1 MTLIVL
7 ILLFSFFLPARFSD
21 SFCGGHR
28 PLPALRLFSRFSTM
42 TSMADVPAYML
53 PGAPV
58 LQPPHLEGLSD
69 PTLSTEVL
77 PGPPSLVSIRRTVQ
91 KRDPKNSSVFVSYLP
106 PSDPGSTYSG
116 LMAGPLAVDIGGSR
130 RKRAR
135 VDKGTANGRAQRA
148 NARSL
153 NNSILPALDPVVPE
167 VPSRQPSVPLP
178 DSDSFPAQPDSD
190 DPSLSLS
197 RANSQPGGEEGIMS
211 VTNGR
216 GRTTRKDKGK
226 GKEIDRGFIKEEPV
240 QISLSPEPSL
250 ALPNDDHCS
259 SCRSLGALVY
269 CDSCPRAFH
278 LWCLDPPMEAID
290 LPEGDKW
297 FCPSCIIRKHP
308 PSKPTR
314 SSFMSP
320 LLHQLQVTIPKEFQL
335 PDDIRNFFKD
345 VSTATNGAYVDSS
358 ELKQLRLN
366 RHGQLEVRDPYRL
379 KDRNGIPIICFR
391 CGQSSL
397 PRGGVVASTSSM
409 KCSRRSTSTL
419 HSATPETWR
428 SMLSCDYCNLH
439 WHLDCLDPPLTSMPS
454 YGKKWMCP
462 NHAEQVLQPKRR
474 IPKQNATP
482 IDITKPN
489 QWNSGNIEV
498 IHPQPAAMTEKLV
511 LDEVLINGRRY
522 RVPER
527 IIMLDFWS
535 KISRDPH
542 QNRGEDPPSRVS
554 SPLTSLS
561 SLDEVGTDN
570 EPTSEDLISRDE
582 LHAAQLLFDLHHSLL
597 RRTAIP
603 TEKPTNIQPA
613 LGRVQERTLVDSTT
627 QTVPDLEPCAVP
639 SFPRTVEQSDVAK
652 PTTHKRK
659 ASSRATGRGA
669 TETEVPL
676 QAQAPNELLSPA
688 KPKRARVAPK
698 QEQDEELRLADDLTV
713 DCLESAVPARPG
725 RQGRGRR
732 KLRQAE
738 MNNNLVPVA
747 TSSSIPIATES
758 LSTNCPTTPIPV
770 APEVNHVP
778 PVASTSTE
786 GLASKP
792 PPTSKASMTITQ
804 SSTSSTP
811 TLKIRLPRLSA
822 VSAAAHANLTAPASQ
837 SPSSSISPAPEADA
851 RLRRR
856 SLRRQD
862 SASVSVSGASS
873 SAPDDLD
880 EPDLAKPKPR
890 RRQLMALARG
900 GAGRRGRGRYR

>member
-1 MTLIVL
+1 
-7 ILLFSFFLPARFSD
+7 
-21 SFCGGHR
+21 
-28 PLPALRLFSRFSTM
+28 M

-53 PGAPV
+53 PGVPV

-69 PTLSTEVL
+69 PTLSTEIL

-116 LMAGPLAVDIGGSR
+116 LMTGPLAVEIGGPR

-153 NNSILPALDPVVPE
+153 NNSIFPISDPVIPE

-178 DSDSFPAQPDSD
+178 DSDSLPAQPDSD
-190 DPSLSLS
+190 DPSMSFS
-197 RANSQPGGEEGIMS
+197 RANSQPGREES
-211 VTNGR
+211 TVPPTNGR

-226 GKEIDRGFIKEEPV
+226 GKETDRAFIKEEPV

-308 PSKPTR
+308 PSKPIR

-320 LLHQLQVTIPKEFQL
+320 LIHQLQVTIPKEFQL

-366 RHGQLEVRDPYRL
+366 RHGQLEDRDPYRL
-379 KDRNGIPIICFR
+379 KDRNGVPVICFR
-391 CGQSSL
+391 CGQTSL
-397 PRGGVVASTSSM
+397 PRGVIASTSST
-409 KCSRRSTSTL
+409 KCPRRSTSTS

-428 SMLSCDYCNLH
+428 SMLSCDHCNLH

-454 YGKKWMCP
+454 YGRKWMCP

-498 IHPQPAAMTEKLV
+498 IHPRPAALTEKLV

-535 KISRDPH
+535 KINRDPH
-542 QNRGEDPPSRVS
+542 KARDEDPPSRMS

-561 SLDEVGTDN
+561 SLDEDNGT
-570 EPTSEDLISRDE
+570 TSEDLISRDE

-597 RRTAIP
+597 RRAAMP
-603 TEKPTNIQPA
+603 VDKPTNIQPEV
-613 LGRVQERTLVDSTT
+613 GRAQQRVFIDSTV
-627 QTVPDLEPCAVP
+627 QTDPEPESCAVP
-639 SFPRTVEQSDVAK
+639 SFTRTVEQSDGAK

-669 TETEVPL
+669 IESALPEVSL
-676 QAQAPNELLSPA
+676 QAHAPSELPSPA
-688 KPKRARVAPK
+688 KSKRARVAPK
-698 QEQDEELRLADDLTV
+698 QEQDEELRLADDLIINCQT
-713 DCLESAVPARPG
+713 VPARSG
-725 RQGRGRR
+725 RVGRRGRGRR

-738 MNNNLVPVA
+738 RHNNPVSLA
-747 TSSSIPIATES
+747 SPSSILAPES
-758 LSTNCPTTPIPV
+758 LSTNRPATPPSV
-770 APEVNHVP
+770 APEPNP
-778 PVASTSTE
+778 MPLMASAPTE
-786 GLASKP
+786 VKAPQS
-792 PPTSKASMTITQ
+792 SKASMTITQ
-804 SSTSSTP
+804 SNTSSTP

-822 VSAAAHANLTAPASQ
+822 VSAAAHANLAIPASQ

-851 RLRRR
+851 RPRRR

-862 SASVSVSGASS
+862 STSISVSGTSS
-873 SAPDDLD
+873 FTSDDVD
-880 EPDLAKPKPR
+880 EPELTKPKRGRPA
-890 RRQLMALARG
+890 MALGRG
-900 GAGRRGRGRYR
+900 GRRGRGRI

>member
-1 MTLIVL
+1 
-7 ILLFSFFLPARFSD
+7 
-21 SFCGGHR
+21 
-28 PLPALRLFSRFSTM
+28 M

-58 LQPPHLEGLSD
+58 LQPSHLEGLSD
-69 PTLSTEVL
+69 PTLSTEIL

-116 LMAGPLAVDIGGSR
+116 LMAGPLAVEIGGSR

-153 NNSILPALDPVVPE
+153 NNSILPISDPVVPE

-178 DSDSFPAQPDSD
+178 DSDSLPAQPDSD
-190 DPSLSLS
+190 DPSMSLS
-197 RANSQPGGEEGIMS
+197 RANSQPGGEEGTLS
-211 VTNGR
+211 TTNGR
-216 GRTTRKDKGK
+216 GRATRRDKGK
-226 GKEIDRGFIKEEPV
+226 GKETDRSFIKEEPV

-320 LLHQLQVTIPKEFQL
+320 LIHQLQVTIPKEFQL

-345 VSTATNGAYVDSS
+345 VSTATNGAYVDTS

-366 RHGQLEVRDPYRL
+366 RHGQLEDRDPYRL
-379 KDRNGIPIICFR
+379 KDRNGIPVICFR
-391 CGQSSL
+391 CSQSSL
-397 PRGGVVASTSSM
+397 PRGVIASTSSI

-439 WHLDCLDPPLTSMPS
+439 WHLDCLDPPLTTMPP
-454 YGKKWMCP
+454 YGKKWMCS
-462 NHAEQVLQPKRR
+462 NHADQVLQPKRR
-474 IPKQNATP
+474 IPKQSATP
-482 IDITKPN
+482 VDITKPN
-489 QWNSGNIEV
+489 QWNNGNIEV
-498 IHPQPAAMTEKLV
+498 IHSQPAPITEKLA

-527 IIMLDFWS
+527 IIMLDFWN
-535 KISRDPH
+535 KISDNPHKSRD
-542 QNRGEDPPSRVS
+542 EDPPSRVS

-561 SLDEVGTDN
+561 SLDE
-570 EPTSEDLISRDE
+570 ESRPTSEDLISRDE

-597 RRTAIP
+597 RRTTMAV
-603 TEKPTNIQPA
+603 EKPTNTRPA
-613 LGRVQERTLVDSTT
+613 EGKLQERVLVDSTT
-627 QTVPDLEPCAVP
+627 QTDPEQVPCGAP
-639 SFPRTVEQSDVAK
+639 SFPRTVEQSDRAK

-659 ASSRATGRGA
+659 ASSRVTGRGA
-669 TETEVPL
+669 TEATFHEASSQSQVPG
-676 QAQAPNELLSPA
+676 EFSSPA
-688 KPKRARVAPK
+688 KSKRPRVAPK
-698 QEQDEELRLADDLTV
+698 QEQDEELGLADGLIANRQ
-713 DCLESAVPARPG
+713 ESTVPAR

-732 KLRQAE
+732 KPRQVE
-738 MNNNLVPVA
+738 KHNNPVSV
-747 TSSSIPIATES
+747 TSPISIPIATES
-758 LSTNCPTTPIPV
+758 SMTNRPRLTTPTPAVPTPV
-770 APEVNHVP
+770 APEANLVP
-778 PVASTSTE
+778 PVASIPSE
-786 GLASKP
+786 GPASKA

-804 SSTSSTP
+804 SNTSSTP

-822 VSAAAHANLTAPASQ
+822 VSAAAANLAASAPQ

-851 RLRRR
+851 RPRRR

-862 SASVSVSGASS
+862 SASISVSGASS
-873 SAPDDLD
+873 FTPDDAD
-880 EPDLAKPKPR
+880 EPELTKPKR
-890 RRQLMALARG
+890 FRQQMVLRG
-900 GAGRRGRGRYR
+900 GGRTRGR

>member
-1 MTLIVL
+1 
-7 ILLFSFFLPARFSD
+7 
-21 SFCGGHR
+21 
-28 PLPALRLFSRFSTM
+28 
-42 TSMADVPAYML
+42 
-53 PGAPV
+53 
-58 LQPPHLEGLSD
+58 
-69 PTLSTEVL
+69 
-77 PGPPSLVSIRRTVQ
+77 
-91 KRDPKNSSVFVSYLP
+91 
-106 PSDPGSTYSG
+106 
-116 LMAGPLAVDIGGSR
+116 MAGPLAVEIGGSR

-153 NNSILPALDPVVPE
+153 NNSILPISDPVVPE

-178 DSDSFPAQPDSD
+178 DSDSLPAQPDSD
-190 DPSLSLS
+190 DPSMSLS
-197 RANSQPGGEEGIMS
+197 RANSQPGGEEGTLS
-211 VTNGR
+211 TTNGR
-216 GRTTRKDKGK
+216 GRAARKDKGK
-226 GKEIDRGFIKEEPV
+226 GKETDRGFIKEEPV
-240 QISLSPEPSL
+240 PISLSPEPSL

-320 LLHQLQVTIPKEFQL
+320 LIHQLQVTIPKEFQL

-345 VSTATNGAYVDSS
+345 VSTATNGAYVDTS
-358 ELKQLRLN
+358 EVKQLRLN
-366 RHGQLEVRDPYRL
+366 RHGQLEDRDPYRL
-379 KDRNGIPIICFR
+379 KDRNGIPVICFR
-391 CGQSSL
+391 CSQSSL
-397 PRGGVVASTSSM
+397 PRGVIASTSSI

-419 HSATPETWR
+419 HSSTPETWR

-439 WHLDCLDPPLTSMPS
+439 WHLDCLDPPLTTMPP

-462 NHAEQVLQPKRR
+462 NHADHVLQPKRR
-474 IPKQNATP
+474 IPKQSATP

-489 QWNSGNIEV
+489 QRNNGNIEV
-498 IHPQPAAMTEKLV
+498 IHSQPAPLTEKLA

-535 KISRDPH
+535 KISDDPH
-542 QNRGEDPPSRVS
+542 KSRDEDPPSSRVS

-561 SLDEVGTDN
+561 SLDE
-570 EPTSEDLISRDE
+570 ESRLTSEDLISRDE

-597 RRTAIP
+597 RRTTIP
-603 TEKPTNIQPA
+603 VEKPTNIQPA
-613 LGRVQERTLVDSTT
+613 EGRLQERVLVDSTA
-627 QTVPDLEPCAVP
+627 QTDPEQEPCGAP
-639 SFPRTVEQSDVAK
+639 SFSRTVEQSDRAK

-659 ASSRATGRGA
+659 ASSRVTGRSA
-669 TETEVPL
+669 TETAFHEVSL
-676 QAQAPNELLSPA
+676 HAQAPSELPSPA
-688 KPKRARVAPK
+688 KSKRPRVATK
-698 QEQDEELRLADDLTV
+698 QEQDEELGLADGLVANRQERTI
-713 DCLESAVPARPG
+713 PAR

-732 KLRQAE
+732 KPRQAE
-738 MNNNLVPVA
+738 KRNIPMSVA
-747 TSSSIPIATES
+747 SPSSIPIATES
-758 LSTNCPTTPIPV
+758 PLTNYPTTPTPV
-770 APEVNHVP
+770 VPETNLAP
-778 PVASTSTE
+778 PVASTPSE
-786 GLASKP
+786 GPATKV

-804 SSTSSTP
+804 SNTSSTP

-851 RLRRR
+851 RPRRR

-862 SASVSVSGASS
+862 SASISVSGTSS
-873 SAPDDLD
+873 FTPDDAD
-880 EPDLAKPKPR
+880 EPELTKPKRFR
-890 RRQLMALARG
+890 RMPVLRG
-900 GAGRRGRGRYR
+900 GGRRGR

>member
-1 MTLIVL
+1 
-7 ILLFSFFLPARFSD
+7 
-21 SFCGGHR
+21 
-28 PLPALRLFSRFSTM
+28 M

-53 PGAPV
+53 PGVPV

-69 PTLSTEVL
+69 PALSTEIL

-116 LMAGPLAVDIGGSR
+116 LMAGPLAVEIGGSR

-153 NNSILPALDPVVPE
+153 NNSILPISDPVVPE

-178 DSDSFPAQPDSD
+178 DSDSLPAQPDSD
-190 DPSLSLS
+190 DPSMSLS
-197 RANSQPGGEEGIMS
+197 RANSQPGGEEGTLS
-211 VTNGR
+211 TTNGR
-216 GRTTRKDKGK
+216 GRAARKDKGK
-226 GKEIDRGFIKEEPV
+226 GKETDRGFIKEEPV
-240 QISLSPEPSL
+240 PISLSPEPSL

-320 LLHQLQVTIPKEFQL
+320 LIHQLQVTIPKEFQL

-345 VSTATNGAYVDSS
+345 VSTATNGAYVDTS
-358 ELKQLRLN
+358 EVKQLRLN
-366 RHGQLEVRDPYRL
+366 RHGQLEDRDPYRL
-379 KDRNGIPIICFR
+379 KDRNGIPVICFR
-391 CGQSSL
+391 CSQSSL
-397 PRGGVVASTSSM
+397 PRGVIASTSSI

-419 HSATPETWR
+419 HSSTPETWR

-439 WHLDCLDPPLTSMPS
+439 WHLDCLDPPLTTMPP

-462 NHAEQVLQPKRR
+462 NHADHVLQPKRR
-474 IPKQNATP
+474 IPKQSATP

-489 QWNSGNIEV
+489 QRNNGNIEV
-498 IHPQPAAMTEKLV
+498 IHSQPAPLTEKLA

-535 KISRDPH
+535 KISDDPH
-542 QNRGEDPPSRVS
+542 KSRDEDPPSSRVS

-561 SLDEVGTDN
+561 SLDE
-570 EPTSEDLISRDE
+570 ESRLTSEDLISRDE

-597 RRTAIP
+597 RRTTIP
-603 TEKPTNIQPA
+603 VEKPTNIQPA
-613 LGRVQERTLVDSTT
+613 EGRLQERVLVDSTA
-627 QTVPDLEPCAVP
+627 QTDPEQEPCGAP
-639 SFPRTVEQSDVAK
+639 SFPRTVEQSDRAK

-659 ASSRATGRGA
+659 ASSRVTGRSA
-669 TETEVPL
+669 TETAFHEVSL
-676 QAQAPNELLSPA
+676 HAQAPSELPSPA
-688 KPKRARVAPK
+688 KSKRPRVATK
-698 QEQDEELRLADDLTV
+698 QEQDEELGLADGLVANRQERTI
-713 DCLESAVPARPG
+713 PAR

-732 KLRQAE
+732 KPRQAE
-738 MNNNLVPVA
+738 KRNIPMSVA
-747 TSSSIPIATES
+747 SPSSIPIATES
-758 LSTNCPTTPIPV
+758 PLTNYPTTPTPV
-770 APEVNHVP
+770 APETNLAP
-778 PVASTSTE
+778 PVASTPSE
-786 GLASKP
+786 GPATKV

-804 SSTSSTP
+804 SNTSSTP

-851 RLRRR
+851 RPRRR

-862 SASVSVSGASS
+862 SASISVSGTSS
-873 SAPDDLD
+873 FTPDDAD
-880 EPDLAKPKPR
+880 EPELTKPKRFR
-890 RRQLMALARG
+890 RMPVLRG
-900 GAGRRGRGRYR
+900 GGRRGR